1 MDMMQLALLL
11 VGAMAAFGIAG
22 YAFVGPSPSKASQ
35 RRLEQLRFRHSE
47 STDAKVQSQLKKA
60 IA

>member
-22 YAFVGPSPSKASQ
+22 YAFVGPSPSKASAIRKARM
-35 RRLEQLRFRHSE
+35 RRSSRS
-47 STDAKVQSQLKKA
+47 
-60 IA
+60 